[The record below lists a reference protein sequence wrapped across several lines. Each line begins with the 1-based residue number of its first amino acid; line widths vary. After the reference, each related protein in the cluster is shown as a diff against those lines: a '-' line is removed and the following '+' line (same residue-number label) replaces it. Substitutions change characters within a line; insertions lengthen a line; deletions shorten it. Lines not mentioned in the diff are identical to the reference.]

1 MPNQR
6 LRQPNNA
13 PAFHSSKDCTV
24 TNKKRQLALGVFL
37 TRHGHHPG
45 AWRQPGSAKSGRPDF
60 NYWADLVRTA
70 ERGKLDT
77 AFFADFAGQ
86 SGDSTK
92 GIERRHAFLDFEPL
106 TLTAALASITSR
118 IGLVATVNTNY
129 EQPFALA
136 RRFAS
141 LDHISDGRIGWNIVS
156 SLTDGAAKSYGT
168 QPMTHAERYERASE
182 FVDVARKL
190 WDSWEDDAFENANP
204 ESGIYLNPNDVHP
217 VQHHGKHFQISTVL
231 DTARPVQGHPIF
243 VQAGNSEAGREFAAK
258 YAEMIYA
265 AAQFIE
271 EAQIFYADVK
281 GRMANHGRD
290 PDTLKV
296 MPGLSFAIG
305 SSQQEAQDKFGA
317 LESAVDFSG
326 ELNLMGHDVSAYP
339 LDGPL
344 PDLPDPENG
353 KGRWRQLT
361 ALARRENLSIRQ
373 LFLRFNAVRGHRVA
387 IGTPIQIADQIQ
399 DWFERDAAD
408 GFNLIPPLLPSSLT
422 EFVDQVVPELQRRG
436 LFRTEYEGTTLREHL
451 HLPRPQIAREAVPKA
466 QPAPILAPVS

>member
-1 MPNQR
+1 MP
-6 LRQPNNA
+6 
-13 PAFHSSKDCTV
+13 S
-24 TNKKRQLALGVFL
+24 KKRQLALGVFL

-77 AFFADFAGQ
+77 AFFADFVGQ
-86 SGDSTK
+86 SGASTK

-118 IGLVATVNTNY
+118 IGLVATVNTNF
-129 EQPFALA
+129 EQPYALA

-141 LDHISDGRIGWNIVS
+141 LDHISGGRIGWNIVS
-156 SLTDGAAKSYGT
+156 SLGEGALSSFGVE
-168 QPMTHAERYERASE
+168 QPLSHAERYERASE
-182 FVDVARKL
+182 FVDVARAL
-190 WDSWEDDAFENANP
+190 WDSWEDDAFEHADQ
-204 ESGIYLNPNDVHP
+204 ESGIYLDPNDVHP
-217 VQHHGKHFQISTVL
+217 VRHEGKYFRINTVL
-231 DTARPVQGHPIF
+231 DTARPIQGHPVF
-243 VQAGNSEAGREFAAK
+243 VQAGNSEVGREFAAK

-271 EAQIFYADVK
+271 EAQSFYADVK
-281 GRMANHGRD
+281 GRMARHGRD

-305 SSQQEAQDKFGA
+305 SSLQEAQDKFAA

-326 ELNLMGHDVSAYP
+326 DLNLMGQDVSGYP

-344 PDLPDPENG
+344 PDLPEPENG

-361 ALARRENLSIRQ
+361 ALAQRENLTIRQ

-387 IGTPIQIADQIQ
+387 IGTPSDIADQIQ

-422 EFVDQVVPELQRRG
+422 EFVDLVVPELQRRG
-436 LFRTEYEGTTLREHL
+436 LFRTEYEGATLREHL
-451 HLPRPQIAREAVPKA
+451 HLPRPQIQNPTIEAISA
-466 QPAPILAPVS
+466 APVLDPVS

>member
-1 MPNQR
+1 MT
-6 LRQPNNA
+6 
-13 PAFHSSKDCTV
+13 SS
-24 TNKKRQLALGVFL
+24 KRQLALGVFL

-60 NYWADLVRTA
+60 DYWAELVRTA

-129 EQPFALA
+129 EQPYALA

-141 LDHISDGRIGWNIVS
+141 IDHISGGRIGWNIVS
-156 SLTDGAAKSYGT
+156 SLSDGAIKSYGVQ
-168 QPMTHAERYERASE
+168 QPLTHAERYERAAE
-182 FVDVARKL
+182 FVDVTRAL
-190 WDSWEDDAFENANP
+190 WDSWEDDAFDHADQ
-204 ESGIYLNPNDVHP
+204 ESGIYLDPNHVHP
-217 VQHHGKHFQISTVL
+217 VRHQGKYFQLSTLL
-231 DTARPVQGHPIF
+231 DTARPVQGHPVF
-243 VQAGNSEAGREFAAK
+243 VQAGNSEVGREFAAK

-271 EAQIFYADVK
+271 EAQSFYADVK
-281 GRMANHGRD
+281 GRMAKHGRD

-305 SSQQEAQDKFGA
+305 SSRQEAQDKFAA

-344 PDLPDPENG
+344 PDLPEPENG

-361 ALARRENLSIRQ
+361 ALARREDLTIRQ

-387 IGTPIQIADQIQ
+387 IGTPADIADQIQ

-422 EFVDQVVPELQRRG
+422 EFVDLVVPELQRRG

-451 HLPRPQIAREAVPKA
+451 NLPRPSIQNHTEAEAR
-466 QPAPILAPVS
+466 PAPALYAVS

>member
-1 MPNQR
+1 MT
-6 LRQPNNA
+6 
-13 PAFHSSKDCTV
+13 SS
-24 TNKKRQLALGVFL
+24 KRQLALGVFL

-106 TLTAALASITSR
+106 TLTAALASVTSR
-118 IGLVATVNTNY
+118 IGLVATVNTNF
-129 EQPFALA
+129 EQPYALA

-141 LDHISDGRIGWNIVS
+141 LDHISGGRIGWNIVS
-156 SLTDGAAKSYGT
+156 SLADGAAKSFGVD
-168 QPMTHAERYERASE
+168 QPLSHADRYERAAE
-182 FVDVARKL
+182 FVDVARAL
-190 WDSWEDDAFENANP
+190 WDSWEDDAFEHADR
-204 ESGIYLNPNDVHP
+204 ESGIYLNSNHVHP
-217 VQHHGKHFQISTVL
+217 VKHQGKHFRISTVL
-231 DTARPVQGHPIF
+231 DTARPIQGHPVF
-243 VQAGNSEAGREFAAK
+243 VQAGNSEVGRDFAAK

-271 EAQIFYADVK
+271 EAQSFYADVK
-281 GRMANHGRD
+281 GRMARHGRD

-305 SSQQEAQDKFGA
+305 SSRQEAQDKFAA

-326 ELNLMGHDVSAYP
+326 ELNLMGQDVSGYP

-344 PDLPDPENG
+344 PDLPEPENG

-361 ALARRENLSIRQ
+361 ALAQRENLTIRQ

-387 IGTPIQIADQIQ
+387 IGTPSDIADQIQ

-422 EFVDQVVPELQRRG
+422 EFVDLVVPELQRRG
-436 LFRTEYEGTTLREHL
+436 LFRTEYDSTTLRGHL
-451 HLPRPQIAREAVPKA
+451 HLPRPQILQQTNDVAVTV
-466 QPAPILAPVS
+466 PVLDPVA

>member
-1 MPNQR
+1 M
-6 LRQPNNA
+6 A
-13 PAFHSSKDCTV
+13 D
-24 TNKKRQLALGVFL
+24 KKRQLALGVFL

-45 AWRQPGSAKSGRPDF
+45 AWRQPGSAGSGRPDF

-86 SGDSTK
+86 SGDNLK

-118 IGLVATVNTNY
+118 IGLVATVNTNFERPY
-129 EQPFALA
+129 ALA

-141 LDHISDGRIGWNIVS
+141 IDHISGGRIGWNIVS
-156 SLTDGAAKSYGT
+156 SLADGAANSFGLDR
-168 QPMTHAERYERASE
+168 PLSHAERYERAAE
-182 FVDVARKL
+182 FVDVTRAL
-190 WDSWEDDAFENANP
+190 WDSWEDDAFEHADRD
-204 ESGIYLNPNDVHP
+204 SGLYLDPNDVHP
-217 VQHHGKHFQISTVL
+217 VRHNGKYFQLNTVL
-231 DTARPVQGHPIF
+231 DAARPIQGHPVF
-243 VQAGNSEAGREFAAK
+243 VQAGNSEVGREFAAK

-271 EAQIFYADVK
+271 EAQSFYADVK
-281 GRMANHGRD
+281 ARVVRNGRD

-305 SSQQEAQDKFGA
+305 GSLQEAQDKFGA
-317 LESAVDFSG
+317 LEAAVDFSG

-387 IGTPIQIADQIQ
+387 IGTASDIADQIQ

-436 LFRTEYEGTTLREHL
+436 LFRTDYEGTTLREHL
-451 HLPRPQIAREAVPKA
+451 NLPRPRIAHPTHAA
-466 QPAPILAPVS
+466 ASAAPVLEPVS